1 MSRRLVRPYGC
12 GVGLGARNEAER
24 QTYLVEHYRPGSTAV
39 ELRRCGDRVRE
50 SLETLE
56 RAGEPVRYLRSTFVL
71 RDESFFCVLEAGS
84 EQLVHEA
91 YARAGVP
98 LDRLSLAVTDEDE
111 ARRAE
116 KPRRTKR

>member
-1 MSRRLVRPYGC
+1 M
-12 GVGLGARNEAER
+12 GLGARTEAGR

-84 EQLVHEA
+84 EELVHEA

-98 LDRLSLAVTDEDE
+98 LDRLSLAVTDDD
-111 ARRAE
+111 AE
-116 KPRRTKR
+116 PRRSEAPQRRKR